1 MEGTRARAVMDER
14 QDIVFKVRLTCFY
27 YSVTFTTSGRACE
40 GQGRKSCFP
49 FLRSTKIK
57 QTAERKKVTFVPDT
71 DFSAENELSTAENQ
85 ARKSTTAETRTE
97 LWTTKSFRARSTP
110 DSLVR
115 VSSRY
120 KAHRKTSTTITTT
133 GERVELGNLVQ
144 DDPAECEDTRTK
156 RNEDSDKYFSFRPTR
171 SAPPPAGNTSPH

>member
-1 MEGTRARAVMDER
+1 MGNVSQISRPRPNGNGKRLLLQSGDLAVNGGTRARAVMDER
-14 QDIVFKVRLTCFY
+14 QDIVLKVRLTCFY

-49 FLRSTKIK
+49 FLRSMKIK

-97 LWTTKSFRARSTP
+97 L
-110 DSLVR
+110 
-115 VSSRY
+115 
-120 KAHRKTSTTITTT
+120 
-133 GERVELGNLVQ
+133 
-144 DDPAECEDTRTK
+144 
-156 RNEDSDKYFSFRPTR
+156 
-171 SAPPPAGNTSPH
+171 